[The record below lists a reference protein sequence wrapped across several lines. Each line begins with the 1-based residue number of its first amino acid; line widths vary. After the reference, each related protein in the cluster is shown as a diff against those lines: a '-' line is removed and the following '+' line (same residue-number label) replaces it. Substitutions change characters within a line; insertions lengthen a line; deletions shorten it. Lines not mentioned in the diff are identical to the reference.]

1 MKIIDL
7 REENYKMAS
16 FNFYKADKAY
26 GEVFFQFPKVLFY
39 SKKYSK
45 LSDGAKLA
53 YMIFKDR
60 LQYSLKNNWIDEENN
75 VYFIFT
81 NDELCDLLDKSNK
94 TVVKL
99 KNELVEAGL
108 LLQKQMGFDPV
119 LKKNR
124 ANRLYLADLEVNAM
138 DIYQLQKQAETL
150 DTSGSVES
158 TPRQENP
165 EIPSNQGSVES
176 TPRQKGAETL
186 DTSGSVESTLYQY
199 RDSLK
204 AFKDIKDIKESSNYE
219 NQRAALKQSVQDSK
233 SDNKLNHDL
242 INQFI
247 EDYDL
252 ETLYG
257 EPIVRNFVKYSF
269 GNYDTF
275 KLYVS
280 KLVFAHKAVQK
291 ENGRGFGVFM
301 EVDPYFEQHQLDL
314 SRTFYRC
321 VQQERAGKAEEFD
334 NYLFISFKNEFKEIA
349 RHITEYQNKQDSD
362 FKVPLY
368 DWVSGEAE

>member
-1 MKIIDL
+1 MT
-7 REENYKMAS
+7 N

-26 GEVFFQFPKVLFY
+26 GELYLQFPRVLLY
-39 SKKYSK
+39 SKTYAHI
-45 LSDGAKLA
+45 SDSAKIA
-53 YMIFKDR
+53 YIVFRDR
-60 LQYSLKNNWIDEENN
+60 LQYSLKNNWIDEDDN

-81 NDELCDLLDKSNK
+81 NEELCDLLNKSEN
-94 TVVKL
+94 TVTKI
-99 KNELVEAGL
+99 KKELEKVGL
-108 LLQKQMGFDPV
+108 LLQRKQGFDPNT
-119 LKKNR
+119 KKNKP
-124 ANRLYLADLEVNAM
+124 NRLYLADLEVTAT
-138 DIYQLQKQAETL
+138 DIYQLQKTDEMQSNQGTAKNAAREKEQ
-150 DTSGSVES
+150 ES
-158 TPRQENP
+158 P
-165 EIPSNQGSVES
+165 ERPSNQGTAKNEAREES
-176 TPRQKGAETL
+176 PERPSNQGTAKNE
-186 DTSGSVESTLYQY
+186 VNLY
-199 RDSLK
+199 SIN

-280 KLVFAHKAVQK
+280 KLVFAHKSVQK
-291 ENGRGFGVFM
+291 EIGRGFGVFM

-334 NYLFISFKNEFKEIA
+334 NYLFISFKNEFNEIA
-349 RHITEYQNKQDSD
+349 RHIMEYQNKEDSD
-362 FKVPLY
+362 VKVPLI
-368 DWVSGEAE
+368 DWLSGEEE